1 MTNVR
6 SLGNKVVDLHH
17 FLDSTNLHVLILTES
32 WLDSSIPDSLFVAD
46 HRYHIFRKDR
56 SSRGGG
62 VFVLIKNY
70 RIYQYVQ

>member
-17 FLDSTNLHVLILTES
+17 FLDSTNLDVLILTES

-46 HRYHIFRKDR
+46 HR
-56 SSRGGG
+56 
-62 VFVLIKNY
+62 
-70 RIYQYVQ
+70 